1 MIQQKIRIKGG
12 PGGGIG
18 RHKGLKIPRRQ
29 LRAGSSPALGTSI
42 EDMKVLITG
51 VAGFIG
57 FHLAK
62 ECLVRGFTVTG
73 VDSINDYYDP
83 NLKYARLKELEN
95 FSKTNQKDFNFI
107 KGDISDKRFVDKCF
121 AENFER
127 VFNLAAQAGVRKS
140 LEDPDSYIQANVV
153 GFLNILEGCRHSNVD
168 HLIYASTSSVYGLNS
183 KLPFSELE
191 IADHPIQ
198 IYAATKR
205 SNELM
210 AHSYSHLFN
219 LATTGLRFFTVY
231 GPWGRPDMALFLF
244 TKNILED
251 KKIDLFNE
259 GNHTRDFTYVDD
271 IVDGIL
277 LASENQPVS
286 DQNWN
291 DLQPDPS
298 SSSAPFRV
306 LNIGNGQRVE
316 LKDYIKAIE
325 NELGKQAKFNFL
337 PIQEGDVADSLA
349 DLDKIKSLTGY
360 QPKVSYKEGVKKFIE
375 WYKHFYKVS

>member
-1 MIQQKIRIKGG
+1 M
-12 PGGGIG
+12 
-18 RHKGLKIPRRQ
+18 
-29 LRAGSSPALGTSI
+29 RA
-42 EDMKVLITG
+42 LITG

-57 FHLAK
+57 FHLAR
-62 ECLVRGFTVTG
+62 ECIKRGYSVVG
-73 VDSINDYYDP
+73 IDSINDYYDP
-83 NLKYARLKELEN
+83 NLKHARLKELKN
-95 FSKTNQKDFNFI
+95 FSKANDKSFSFI
-107 KGDISDKRFVDKCF
+107 KGDISDKKFVESCF
-121 AENFER
+121 KESFDR

-140 LEDPDSYIQANVV
+140 LEDPHSYIESNVV
-153 GFLNILEGCRHSNVD
+153 GFLNILEGCRHTNVD

-183 KLPFSELE
+183 QLPFSESQV
-191 IADHPIQ
+191 ADHPIQ

-219 LATTGLRFFTVY
+219 LSTTGLRFFTVY

-251 KKIDLFNE
+251 KKINVFNE

-271 IVDGIL
+271 IVEGIL
-277 LASENQPVS
+277 LASENQPTN
-286 DQNWN
+286 DHNWN
-291 DLQPDPS
+291 DEKPDPS

-325 NELGKQAKFNFL
+325 TELGKEAKFNYL
-337 PIQEGDVADSLA
+337 PMQAGDVPDSLA
-349 DLDKIKSLTGY
+349 DLDKIKSISGY

-375 WYKHFYKVS
+375 WYKQFYKVS